1 MKVLIVDDCMVTR
14 ELLAVPLA
22 GCATVDQA
30 ENGKAGLEMV
40 KQALAQGE
48 PYDLICLDLNMPQLG
63 GHDTLREIRLLEER
77 HATGG
82 RATIFMITA
91 SSDPDDM
98 VEALMTGEC
107 DDYLTK
113 PVISKTF
120 LALLKKHGLI
130 D

>member
-22 GCATVDQA
+22 GSATVDQA

-48 PYDLICLDLNMPQLG
+48 PYDLICLDLNMPQMG

-77 HATGG
+77 QATGG

-98 VEALMTGEC
+98 VEALMAGEC